1 MRRSHVED
9 SSVTISYRLGIRY
22 VAAASLVLLAANGS
36 LSAAPPL
43 ERSLVSQYCL
53 GCHNTQTKTAD
64 LALDA
69 LLDEDVAEHSETWE
83 KVVRRLRARQMPP
96 AGLPRPEESAYA
108 EIVDSLSSALDQ
120 AAAASPDPG
129 RTDTFRRLNRAE
141 YRNAVR
147 DLLSVEI
154 DAVALLPADESSHGF
169 DNVTVG
175 DLSPTL
181 LDRYINA
188 AEKISRLAVGR
199 PGRAPSGDTIR
210 IPPDLT
216 QESHIAGLPIGTRGG
231 ALIPYNFPVDGTYEI
246 RVRLARDRNEQ
257 IEGLTEPH
265 EIEFLLD
272 RERLELFR
280 VTPVESVGDHAT
292 ADVHLR
298 MRVPVKAG
306 RREIGVAF
314 LRQSASLIE
323 TARQPYQARFNYY
336 RHPRI
341 QPAVYSVTV
350 LGPYDVSGP
359 GDTESRKKI
368 FTCDQPTEACAEQIL
383 TRLARR
389 AYRRPVGRSDL
400 KRPMDFF
407 RQAQIEEGD
416 FDAGIERALSAIL
429 VSPEFL
435 FRIERDP
442 ADARPN
448 EVYPVDDV
456 TLASR
461 LSFFLWS
468 SIPDEPLLAAA
479 EAGRLS
485 EPAEL
490 EAQVRRM
497 LADPRSKSLTSNF
510 AAQWLYLRNLEAARP
525 DMRLFPDFDDNLR
538 QAMRTET
545 ELFFDSVLRED
556 RPVTDLLDA
565 DYTFLNQRLAKHYGV
580 PHIYG
585 SHFRRAEFGDA
596 DQAARR
602 GGLLRHASILTVTS
616 YATRTSPVIRGHWIL
631 ENILGIP
638 PPPPPPNVP
647 ALEETK
653 AAGKALTVRE
663 RLAVHRDKPACRGCH
678 QLMDPVGFSL
688 ENYDAVGRWRSQ
700 EAGVP
705 VDAAG
710 GFPDGQE
717 FDGVQGLERALTAR
731 PEIFSGVLT
740 EKLLTYALGRGV
752 ETSDAPAVR
761 QILSEAE
768 QNDYRFSSVI
778 LGITRSEPFR
788 KRRARGPS

>member
-1 MRRSHVED
+1 MLAGG
-9 SSVTISYRLGIRY
+9 IS
-22 VAAASLVLLAANGS
+22 LLAA
-36 LSAAPPL
+36 PPM
-43 ERSLVSQYCL
+43 ERSLVGQYCVA
-53 GCHNTQTKTAD
+53 CHNSEAKTAG
-64 LALDA
+64 LALDD
-69 LLDEDVAEHSETWE
+69 LLDQDVAEHPEEWE

-96 AGLPRPEESAYA
+96 AGLPRPDEDAYA
-108 EIVDSLSSALDQ
+108 EIVDSLSEALDQ
-120 AAAASPDPG
+120 AAEAAPNPG
-129 RTDTFRRLNRAE
+129 RTDTFRRLNRTE
-141 YRNAVR
+141 YSNAIR
-147 DLLSVEI
+147 DLLGLEI
-154 DAVALLPADESSHGF
+154 DAAALLPADESSHGF

-181 LDRYINA
+181 LDRYISA

-199 PGRAPSGDTIR
+199 PGRAPSGNTVR

-216 QESHIAGLPIGTRGG
+216 QESHIEGLPLGTRGG
-231 ALIPYNFPVDGTYEI
+231 ALIPYTFPVDGTYEI

-265 EIEFLLD
+265 DVEFLLD
-272 RERLELFR
+272 RERLEVFR
-280 VTPVESVGDHAT
+280 VMPVESVGDHAT

-306 RREIGVAF
+306 RRDIGVTF
-314 LRQSASLIE
+314 LQKSSSLIE

-359 GDTESRKKI
+359 GSTPSREKV
-368 FTCDQPTEACAEQIL
+368 FTCHDPTEACAEQIL
-383 TRLARR
+383 QRLARA
-389 AYRRPVGRSDL
+389 AYRRPVKATDL

-407 RQAQIEEGD
+407 RRAQREEGD
-416 FDAGIERALSAIL
+416 FDAGIERALAAIL

-435 FRIERDP
+435 FRVERDP
-442 ADARPN
+442 ADAKPGS
-448 EVYPVDDV
+448 VYEVDDL

-468 SIPDEPLLAAA
+468 SIPDDELLAVA
-479 EAGRLS
+479 ESGQLS
-485 EPAEL
+485 DPEEL
-490 EAQVRRM
+490 ERQVRRM
-497 LADPRSKSLTSNF
+497 LADSRSKSLTSNF

-545 ELFFDSVLRED
+545 ELFFDSVMRED
-556 RPVTDLLDA
+556 RPVVELLEA
-565 DYTFLNQRLAKHYGV
+565 DYTFLNQRLAKHYGI

-585 SHFRRAEFGDA
+585 SQFRRVDFSGD
-596 DQAARR
+596 DDDAAVRR

-616 YATRTSPVIRGHWIL
+616 YATRTSPVIRGNWVL

-647 ALEETK
+647 ALEEK
-653 AAGKALTVRE
+653 SAAGKARSVRE
-663 RLAVHRDKPACRGCH
+663 RLAAHRDKPACSGCH

-688 ENYDAVGRWRSQ
+688 ENYDAVGRWRS
-700 EAGVP
+700 EEEGLP
-705 VDAAG
+705 IDSAG
-710 GFPDGQE
+710 GFPDGSE
-717 FDGVQGLERALTAR
+717 FDGVEGLEGAIAAR
-731 PEIFSGVLT
+731 PEIFTGVLA

-752 ETSDAPAVR
+752 EMSDAPAVR
-761 QILSEAE
+761 KIVGEAE
-768 QNDYRFSSVI
+768 ENDYRFSSVI
-778 LGITRSEPFR
+778 LGITKSEPFQM
-788 KRRARGPS
+788 RRARGPS